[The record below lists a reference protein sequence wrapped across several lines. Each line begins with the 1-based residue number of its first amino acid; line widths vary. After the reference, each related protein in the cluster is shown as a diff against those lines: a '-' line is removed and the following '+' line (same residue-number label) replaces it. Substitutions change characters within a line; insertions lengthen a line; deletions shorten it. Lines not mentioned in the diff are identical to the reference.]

1 MKLLNHTLRHIE
13 EVVIDSRGDI
23 RAKFKAFAIP
33 SGSLGRLEELAMIYA
48 SIKDDLNC
56 KIKHKKIFTMAGDH
70 GVVEEGVSV
79 FPQQVTEQMVQN
91 FMAGGGAIQF
101 FSTDVGANGGV
112 G

>member
-70 GVVEEGVSV
+70 GIVEEGVSG
-79 FPQQVTEQMVQN
+79 FPPQVTAQMLQN
-91 FMAGGGAIQF
+91 FYTGGPGINVPAP
-101 FSTDVGANGGV
+101 
-112 G
+112 